1 MHKLA
6 QSRLSPLILG
16 VFALTLIGAS
26 AISLTLFHHL
36 SRQNAKLDLALV
48 ALSGQGDIIS
58 QGSAQN
64 AQNNGM
70 NGDALAALAKQ
81 RNAIR
86 DAEVHFKTQV
96 QEWKNTVL
104 RGADAETRAKYW
116 KAFNKESDEVQA
128 IIASVAERPAASG
141 AEGVLKYFD
150 SAHAAMKVKYT
161 ESYGLFDGGQGK
173 DFKGADAHVKG
184 QDRAPAASLDSLVDI
199 YGAAIQAYAEAEKQA
214 FAKTRNH
221 LIVYSALAALAVA
234 ALLVVLLSVLER
246 HTLQPLNR
254 ALALMESMAQGN
266 LQVSAVA
273 EVRNEAGRLLEA
285 ASKAAASL
293 RELLTGTTRR
303 FQELAASSE
312 QLLGVSNGLNDG
324 ANKTHDQIEAMRNR
338 TQAVNQQVQSVA
350 AATEEMG
357 VCIQEIAQNAQAAA
371 NQSTTAAGEAETVSQ
386 GLSEVSQASGKIED
400 ILLVIQRIA
409 EQTHLL
415 ALNSSIEAARAGE
428 AGKGFNVVAHEI
440 KELSHSTSEATA
452 QIQQRIANLRGSV
465 EGMTGKMG
473 TLRTEVL
480 SMRDRIGAIATA
492 IEEQTN
498 TTREIGRNIETTA
511 QASQSIE
518 DGAHQVEVIT
528 RSSKERAGEARTAA
542 EALRTLSSEMD
553 QAMKAFQI

>member
-16 VFALTLIGAS
+16 VFALTLAGAV
-26 AISLTLFHHL
+26 AISLNLFHHL
-36 SRQNAKLDLALV
+36 SQQNAKLDLSLT
-48 ALSGQGDIIS
+48 ALSGQGEIK
-58 QGSAQN
+58 SAD
-64 AQNNGM
+64 AG
-70 NGDALAALAKQ
+70 GEALAALAKQ

-96 QEWKNTVL
+96 QEWKNTLL
-104 RGADAETRAKYW
+104 RGTDSTTRTKYW
-116 KAFNKESDEVQA
+116 KAFNKEAEVVRE
-128 IIASVAERPAASG
+128 IIASVAKRPAAPG
-141 AEGVLKYFD
+141 AEDVLRYFD
-150 SAHAAMKVKYT
+150 SAHVAMKDNYT
-161 ESYGLFDGGQGK
+161 EAYALFDKGQGK
-173 DFKGADAHVKG
+173 DFKAADAHVKG
-184 QDRAPAASLDSLVDI
+184 QDRAPAASLDSLVQL
-199 YGAAIQAYAEAEKQA
+199 YGDAINAYAQSENQA

-221 LIVYSALAALAVA
+221 LIVTALIACAAVA
-234 ALLVVLLSVLER
+234 GLLILLLTVLER

-266 LQVSAVA
+266 LTVSASA

-293 RELLTGTTRR
+293 RELLTGTSRR

-371 NQSTTAAGEAETVSQ
+371 NQSTTAAGEAETVTQ
-386 GLSEVSQASGKIED
+386 GLSEVTQASGKIED

-452 QIQQRIANLRGSV
+452 QIQQRISNLRGSV

-473 TLRTEVL
+473 TLRSEVL

-511 QASQSIE
+511 QASQAIE
-518 DGAHQVEVIT
+518 DGAHQVENIT
-528 RSSKERAGEARTAA
+528 RTSKDRAGEARSAA
-542 EALRTLSSEMD
+542 EALRMLSSDMEK
-553 QAMKAFQI
+553 AMKAFQI